1 LIQVK
6 IKGLIYF
13 FGKTMKLFYPIYNS
27 IVTINIVNRIF
38 FLRKVSFFAFFS
50 TIFLAPTDYAIGQ
63 TLSSHYEISQV
74 KFAYGGGQSD
84 DLPDLAMLEDVEIKL
99 SRKTFTVSNLSSG
112 LDESLKLSLQE
123 LQEIAQLP
131 VQYLKSLGYEGL
143 VAFPDPNQI
152 DPITGKD
159 LRRPSDLSI
168 RIVVWVSR
176 VEPVEFL
183 NNGINEKI
191 FKNLSAQGQERFA
204 NKEELGKPLTNAQLR
219 YWKRYGSLYSRSA
232 VTNLTAGEN
241 PGQVVPL
248 VKLGLTKKQGGNIY
262 ATNAGTETTG
272 KWIVGGAYFYNQ
284 ISERDDDVQ
293 FSYLA
298 SDTRE
303 RQSLNLK
310 YTVPLEAPQ
319 ILSLDVQAG
328 YSSYDASSFALTRID
343 FEGETRSLDLSLR
356 WNPLEWEHE
365 NYQFGFEFGLRG
377 EKVEAQNSLIN
388 GRADADMLTPRM
400 ALRLDTKGTY
410 VRTMTKVEIRRNVLN
425 ISEVDRSLLGGVGV
439 TDQSTRLKVNYMDS
453 LKVGKWLR
461 DHLYSDLP
469 PHCDRHLIV
478 SKVSADLGLE
488 NKRHLP
494 QHQFIS
500 GGSGSVRGYPES
512 PIAGDHGYNI
522 SVEYRIPFASGDAGP
537 GLGRV
542 SSTLIPFLDW
552 AETFVTEPLSY
563 ESDRSILGSGVGL
576 EMKFSKGL
584 QARLDF
590 AKPLREIK
598 NGGTIV
604 DGTRSSDNRVHA
616 LVVWEF

>member
-1 LIQVK
+1 MVYSRYRL
-6 IKGLIYF
+6 
-13 FGKTMKLFYPIYNS
+13 LFLYKAPLFICS
-27 IVTINIVNRIF
+27 IVLYLVQGGYANEKLQF
-38 FLRKVSFFAFFS
+38 SYYDVSQLKFS
-50 TIFLAPTDYAIGQ
+50 F
-63 TLSSHYEISQV
+63 
-74 KFAYGGGQSD
+74 GGMKD
-84 DLPDLAMLEDVEIKL
+84 DLPDLDVLEDVELELAGKII
-99 SRKTFTVSNLSSG
+99 TVAEFFG
-112 LDESLKLSLQE
+112 GIDKSLKLSLRE

-159 LRRPSDLSI
+159 LRDPSDRSL
-168 RIVVWVSR
+168 RMVVWVSR
-176 VEPVEFL
+176 VGSVEFL
-183 NNGINEKI
+183 NNGMNDQVFEK
-191 FKNLSAQGQERFA
+191 LSTRGEKLFSDEKGQ
-204 NKEELGKPLTNAQLR
+204 GKPLTNSQLQ
-219 YWKRYGSLYSRSA
+219 YWKRYGKAYSRSA
-232 VTNLTAGEN
+232 VINLTPGDE
-241 PGQVVPL
+241 PGQVFPM
-248 VKLGLTKKQGGNIY
+248 VKLGLSKKQGGSVY
-262 ATNAGTETTG
+262 ASNAGTETTG
-272 KWIVGGAYFYNQ
+272 KWLVGGAYFYNQ
-284 ISERDDDVQ
+284 ISDRDDDLQ
-293 FSYLA
+293 FSYLS
-298 SDTRE
+298 SDTQE
-303 RQSLNLK
+303 RKTINLK
-310 YTVPLEAPQ
+310 YSVPVIVPQ
-319 ILSLDVQAG
+319 VLNLNVQAG
-328 YSSYDASSFALTRID
+328 YSSYDASNFALTRID

-365 NYQFGFEFGLRG
+365 NYQFGFEFGLTG

-439 TDQSTRLKVNYMDS
+439 TDQSTRLKVNYMES

-469 PHCDRHLIV
+469 PHWDRHLIV

-537 GLGRV
+537 GLGRI

-552 AETFVTEPLSY
+552 AETFVTDPLSY

-598 NGGTIV
+598 NGSTILE
-604 DGTRSSDNRVHA
+604 GTRSSDNRVHA